1 MWGEA
6 VTDAQPTPPERTGPP
21 PVPFLAAAAALAAID
36 RAVHTAHADSRPAA
50 PGAATSPGEAAPR
63 ADEALA
69 ALLLLRELRGSLAAW
84 EPDLIE
90 AARRAGASWAALAG
104 PLGVT
109 SRQAA
114 ERRYLRLRPGGA
126 PGSTGDQRVQAT
138 RDRRAADRAV
148 TAWARDHAGELRTL
162 AGAVAALEDLDHAT
176 DAPMAALAHALG
188 HDNPAH
194 LLEPLTDLGPH
205 LAAHP
210 KLAASITA
218 LTDHVSTVRD
228 TTNHRRQT

>member
-1 MWGEA
+1 MTSAE
-6 VTDAQPTPPERTGPP
+6 QPEGTEPR
-21 PVPFLAAAAALAAID
+21 VRFLAAAAALRAID
-36 RAVHTAHADSRPAA
+36 TAVTAARHDAADPTGAERSGDVPGPVPGSVPAA
-50 PGAATSPGEAAPR
+50 G
-63 ADEALA
+63 DALA
-69 ALLLLRELRGSLAAW
+69 ALMLLREVRARLAAW

-90 AARRAGASWAALAG
+90 DARQAGASWAALAE

-148 TAWARDHAGELRTL
+148 TTWARDHAAELRAL
-162 AGAVAALEDLDHAT
+162 AGQITALDDLDHAAG
-176 DAPMAALAHALG
+176 APLVALTHALG
-188 HDNPAH
+188 HDDPAH
-194 LLEPLTDLGPH
+194 LLEPLADLGPR

-210 KLAASITA
+210 ELAASVSA
-218 LTDHVSTVRD
+218 LTDRVTAVRD
-228 TTNHRRQT
+228 TTNQRRQA